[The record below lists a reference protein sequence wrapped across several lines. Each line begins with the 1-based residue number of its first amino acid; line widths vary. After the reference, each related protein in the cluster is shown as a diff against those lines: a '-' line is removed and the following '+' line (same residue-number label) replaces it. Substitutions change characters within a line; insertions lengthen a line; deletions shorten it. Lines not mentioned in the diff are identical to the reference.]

1 MSKKRS
7 GTACERLCRDSPCE
21 AFLFSCK
28 VYVCRFILRKEGDMM
43 KKNFVKGMAA
53 VLAAAALTAVLQA
66 VAEIR
71 KTMARQEKRLMHHL

>member
-1 MSKKRS
+1 
-7 GTACERLCRDSPCE
+7 
-21 AFLFSCK
+21 
-28 VYVCRFILRKEGDMM
+28 MM

-66 VAEIR
+66 AAEIR